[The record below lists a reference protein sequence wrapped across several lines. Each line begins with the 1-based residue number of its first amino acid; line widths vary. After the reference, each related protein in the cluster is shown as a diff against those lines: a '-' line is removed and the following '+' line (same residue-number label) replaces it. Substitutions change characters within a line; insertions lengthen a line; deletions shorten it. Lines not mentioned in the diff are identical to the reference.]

1 LRRSNREHG
10 GVRRFW
16 GDKEEIGRVVHRPGG
31 AVHAR
36 RVFDYEET
44 AEDDDEAGYRFG
56 IHAFQP
62 GEHVSIRDED
72 GALHTFQVVTVE
84 AV

>member
-1 LRRSNREHG
+1 
-10 GVRRFW
+10 
-16 GDKEEIGRVVHRPGG
+16 
-31 AVHAR
+31 VHAR